1 MPTFI
6 LKQQALKAGKSEFS
20 QHTAREVTAAAHED
34 KSKHRSRT
42 LQAALQ
48 IPTLI

>member
-6 LKQQALKAGKSEFS
+6 CKQQAWKAGKSEFS
-20 QHTAREVTAAAHED
+20 QHTAREITAAAHEHE
-34 KSKHRSRT
+34 SKHRSCT
-42 LQAALQ
+42 LQAPLQ